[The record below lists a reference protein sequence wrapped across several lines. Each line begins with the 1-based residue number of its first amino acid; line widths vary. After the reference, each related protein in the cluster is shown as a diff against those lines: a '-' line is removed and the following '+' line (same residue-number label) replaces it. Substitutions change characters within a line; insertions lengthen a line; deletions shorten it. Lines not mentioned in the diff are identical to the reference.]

1 MFENLKKKKITV
13 PLTEHTFEKLLFCF
27 ICLCFVTLSLS
38 HFILDIDECSSVR
51 EPCTTGFNCIN
62 TVGSYTC
69 QRKIIMCSQGY
80 HSSPDGARCI
90 GENAHKYRCL
100 LYPKPETF

>member
-1 MFENLKKKKITV
+1 MTI
-13 PLTEHTFEKLLFCF
+13 PLTKHTFEKLLFLF
-27 ICLCFVTLSLS
+27 DLPLFY
-38 HFILDIDECSSVR
+38 HFIVDIDECSSVR

-69 QRKIIMCSQGY
+69 QHKIIMCSQGY

-90 GENAHKYRCL
+90 GKDKYKYTCFL
-100 LYPKPETF
+100 NPSLYLKLS